1 MGLFR
6 KIFSKNNASPSGV
19 EVTETSDAGEF
30 PQNIEPLNES
40 QLSLINGWAE
50 DVEPFLARYNERSLD
65 AAYQAWTESLDEE
78 PTRDEVISLMGAY
91 LGNHLV
97 SDHDMEWVMIR
108 DQYGEA
114 RGVRHRSLQILV
126 FPFDTIIK
134 RIGTGEFGFIEAV
147 CNTVADAIGK
157 AVVAE
162 KRSSSQDAN

>member
-6 KIFSKNNASPSGV
+6 KFFIKSYSSPSGV
-19 EVTETSDAGEF
+19 EVTETSDVEEF
-30 PQNIEPLNES
+30 PQSIEPLNES

-50 DVEPFLARYNERSLD
+50 DVEQFLARYNESSLD
-65 AAYQAWTESLDEE
+65 GAYQAWTESREKE

-108 DQYGEA
+108 DQYGEE

-134 RIGTGEFGFIEAV
+134 RIGTNEFGFIEAV
-147 CNTVADAIGK
+147 CNTVADAIEK
-157 AVVAE
+157 AGVA
-162 KRSSSQDAN
+162 KR